1 MILYKHPYRLV
12 TKNGKRYTNA
22 RIIGKSEEDKKLV
35 ILTDCFNLLIKDES
49 EVDLHW
55 DLAPEYDNFDSVMP
69 VTLNDFIETIEENI
83 RELKLWVKENGCEET
98 NILL

>member
-12 TKNGKRYTNA
+12 TKDGKRYTNA
-22 RIIGKSEEDKKLV
+22 RIIGKTENSNTAIV
-35 ILTDCFNLLIKDES
+35 LTDCFNLLLKS
-49 EVDLHW
+49 EEELERNW
-55 DLAPEYDNFDSVMP
+55 SLAPEYDNPDSVMP

-83 RELKLWVKENGCEET
+83 RELKLWVKENDCDRT